1 MRFLV
6 PFTYF
11 LLGALFRA
19 FSSGLADEVFEC
31 YRWQFLLKK
40 FMIFFPSDALYVA
53 RHLGYPNARLGTLVN
68 KLKVFQL

>member
-19 FSSGLADEVFEC
+19 FSSGLADEVFKC
-31 YRWQFLLKK
+31 YRRQIFFL
-40 FMIFFPSDALYVA
+40 IYNVNDFFPSDALYVVA
-53 RHLGYPNARLGTLVN
+53 RHLGYPNARLGT
-68 KLKVFQL
+68 